1 MDSTNEQARK
11 SMGWGLFCKVLDG
24 TAAYVLTYMERA
36 EHKFNTEIAVLQQIQ
51 IAERQTAKW
60 PGGP

>member
-11 SMGWGLFCKVLDG
+11 SMGWGLFSKVLDG

-36 EHKFNTEIAVLQQIQ
+36 EHKCNTEIAVLQQIQ

-60 PGGP
+60 PCGP